1 MSEQKGKDSKM
12 QYLPLVNT
20 ALIAIFVAFV
30 GYKVWDISDSVIG
43 YTDSAKE
50 VNEAMVIQIN
60 GLGENLTDNI
70 NTQFTG
76 LKTSIFDPIKT
87 GVITPLSDASTNIK
101 SLTELLGKN
110 SFFLQERVDSNER
123 FAHAVLDQ
131 LEVADAEIY
140 AYEREENSETAEI
153 WAKRAEIEIGII
165 KWVAW
170 NEHDVLYRLALK
182 ETSMDL
188 GWHKPR
194 QREWMIKGPVIKEQK
209 LYEWFSKNKYIT
221 KELKRLKNIKK

>member
-1 MSEQKGKDSKM
+1 M

-87 GVITPLSDASTNIK
+87 GVITPLSEASNNIK
-101 SLTELLGKN
+101 SLAELLGKK
-110 SFFLQERVDSNER
+110 SLLLQERADSNER
-123 FAHAVLDQ
+123 FAHVVLDQ
-131 LEVADAEIY
+131 LKATEAFIY
-140 AYEREENSETAEI
+140 ADEHKGNREPAEL
-153 WAKRAEIEIGII
+153 WAKRAYVEVEVI
-165 KWVAW
+165 KWLAW
-170 NEHDVLYRLALK
+170 NEKDVLYRLSVK
-182 ETSMDL
+182 DTGIDVDL
-188 GWHKPR
+188 FGGAHLR
-194 QREWMIKGPVIKEQK
+194 RWMIKGSDFDQE
-209 LYEWFSKNKYIT
+209 LYDWFIENESIS
-221 KELKRLKNIKK
+221 KELERLRNTKN